1 MSKHKLIYKPL
12 GLLFGVLGGVA
23 ASAVF
28 GKVWEA
34 ITGDREA
41 PEPTDK
47 NRTWGQI
54 LLAAVIQG
62 AIFSGGRAAI
72 DRSGAIGYRKVT
84 GAWPDDDSGK
94 KKKPKKK

>member
-47 NRTWGQI
+47 NRTWSQI

-62 AIFSGGRAAI
+62 AIFGGVRAAI

-84 GAWPDDDSGK
+84 GTWPDDDSGK
-94 KKKPKKK
+94 KKTKKK

>member
-1 MSKHKLIYKPL
+1 MNKHKLIYKPL

-34 ITGDREA
+34 VTGDREA

-47 NRTWGQI
+47 NRSWGQI
-54 LLAAVIQG
+54 LLAATVQG
-62 AIFSGGRAAI
+62 AIFGGVRAAI

-84 GAWPDDDSGK
+84 GSWPDDDSGK
-94 KKKPKKK
+94 KK